1 MLRICVFTR
10 STPHHLVGG
19 MEIISWNLAK
29 KFVQKGHQ
37 VTLITTSISNRPET
51 FKEEGIDVVA
61 LAGTPP
67 GKYSKVWW
75 RKSLE
80 YFQTIETDVVFSISA
95 GAYGL
100 LPYKSNLEI
109 PFILQLHGTS
119 LSEILAKIKTKDPY
133 SWIKLIKNLYTLP
146 IDIINF
152 SKFDA
157 LVAVGPR
164 VYDDLH
170 KFPFNLT
177 VNYNK
182 IKIIVNGI
190 DNKIFNTINIDQI
203 SLRNKFKISKNSK
216 LLITSCRLHPQK
228 GVDNVLYSFSQLLKR
243 RTDTFLI
250 IAGDGPHKENL
261 ISLCGKLNLDKRVFF
276 VNSVSQLELA
286 NMLQSSDLFIFL
298 TNRIEGLPLNILE
311 ALSSGLNCII
321 SEHLDIFESDMIHR
335 SNPKDFEKVSEKI
348 ANLLDKDTNTK
359 NSFPEKY
366 TLDHS
371 ADQYLQL
378 FESLRSNY

>member
-19 MEIISWNLAK
+19 MEIISWNIAK

-37 VTLITTSISNRPET
+37 VKLITTSISNRPET
-51 FKEEGIDVVA
+51 FKEKGIDVVA

-67 GKYSKVWW
+67 GKYSKAWW
-75 RKSLE
+75 RKSLA
-80 YFQTIETDVVFSISA
+80 YFQTIEADVIFSISA

-100 LPYKSNLEI
+100 LPYKSDLKI

-119 LSEILAKIKTKDPY
+119 WSEILAKIKTKDPY
-133 SWIKLIKNLYTLP
+133 SWIKLIKNFYTLP
-146 IDIINF
+146 IDIFNI

-177 VNYNK
+177 VNSNK
-182 IKIIVNGI
+182 IRIIVNGI
-190 DNKIFNTINIDQI
+190 DNKIFNTIGTDKIL
-203 SLRNKFKISKNSK
+203 LRDKFRIPKDSK
-216 LLITSCRLHPQK
+216 LLMTACRLHTQK
-228 GVDNVLYSFSQLLKR
+228 GVDNILNSFSKLLKR
-243 RTDTFLI
+243 RTDVFLI
-250 IAGDGPHKENL
+250 VAGDGPDKEKL

-276 VNSVSQLELA
+276 VNSVSQTELG
-286 NMLQSSDLFIFL
+286 NMLKSSDLFIFL

-321 SEHLDIFESDMIHR
+321 SEHLDIFESKMIHKT
-335 SNPKDFEKVSEKI
+335 NPKDFGKVSEKI
-348 ANLLDKDTNTK
+348 SYLLDQGAVAV
-359 NSFPEKY
+359 SSIPENY
-366 TLDHS
+366 TLDYS

>member
-250 IAGDGPHKENL
+250 IAGDGPHKKNL
-261 ISLCGKLNLDKRVFF
+261 ISLCGKLNLDKRIFF

>member
-37 VTLITTSISNRPET
+37 VKLITTSISNRPET

-67 GKYSKVWW
+67 GKYSKAWGI
-75 RKSLE
+75 KSLA
-80 YFQTIETDVVFSISA
+80 YFQTIETDIIFSISA

-100 LPYKSNLEI
+100 LPYKSDLKI
-109 PFILQLHGTS
+109 PFIMQLHGTS
-119 LSEILAKIKTKDPY
+119 WSEILAKIKTKDPY
-133 SWIKLIKNLYTLP
+133 SWIKLIKNFYTLP
-146 IDIINF
+146 IDIFNI

-177 VNYNK
+177 VNSNK
-182 IKIIVNGI
+182 IRIIVNGI
-190 DNKIFNTINIDQI
+190 DNRIFNTTGADKI
-203 SLRNKFKISKNSK
+203 SLRDKFRISKDSK
-216 LLITSCRLHPQK
+216 LLMTACRLHTQK
-228 GVDNVLYSFSQLLKR
+228 GVDNILNSFSKLLKR
-243 RTDTFLI
+243 RTDVFLI
-250 IAGDGPHKENL
+250 VAGDGPDKEKL

-276 VNSVSQLELA
+276 VNSVSQTELG
-286 NMLQSSDLFIFL
+286 NMLKSSDLFIFL

-321 SEHLDIFESDMIHR
+321 SEHLDIFESKMIHKI
-335 SNPKDFEKVSEKI
+335 NPKDFRKVSEKI
-348 ANLLDKDTNTK
+348 SYLLDQGAVAV
-359 NSFPEKY
+359 SSIPENY
-366 TLDHS
+366 TLDYS